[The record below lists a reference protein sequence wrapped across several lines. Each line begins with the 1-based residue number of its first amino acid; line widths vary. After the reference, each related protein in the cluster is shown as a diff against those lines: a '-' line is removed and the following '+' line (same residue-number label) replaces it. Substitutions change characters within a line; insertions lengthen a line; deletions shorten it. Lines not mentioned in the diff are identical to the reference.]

1 MFSMNQSRQIPPALK
16 KFFWDADFVRLKFP
30 DHQNYVLGKLMLYGD
45 IASINWILRTFDPG
59 TVSRYLET
67 KGKHALDKKSYLF
80 WEKILRMGDLW
91 R

>member
-1 MFSMNQSRQIPPALK
+1 MFSMNESRQIPPALK
-16 KFFWDADFVRLKFP
+16 KFFWDADFVQLKLP

-45 IASINWILRTFDPG
+45 IASINWILRAFDPG

-67 KGKHALDKKSYLF
+67 KGKYALDKKSYLF
-80 WEKILRMGDLW
+80 WEKVLRMGDLW